1 MACVVS
7 FLFLA
12 KELSILSRRGEAGR
26 DIESSVPL
34 SRADRNLPWD
44 ESVCARTYTYVHV
57 ARNRE
62 VGISV
67 TTRWDNG
74 TGDKLTNEL
83 KASGWKLNNCGFDPI
98 RWSRTLQRA
107 LANGFRCFFYQLSW
121 SSERAEGRKYGRKR
135 LDSFL
140 DKLSIR
146 VINDLSDFSI
156 SFRKFLLFPS
166 PSIRFDRVSRSNGA
180 QHGL

>member
-1 MACVVS
+1 MHV
-7 FLFLA
+7 
-12 KELSILSRRGEAGR
+12 
-26 DIESSVPL
+26 
-34 SRADRNLPWD
+34 
-44 ESVCARTYTYVHV
+44 RT
-57 ARNRE
+57 RNRE

-107 LANGFRCFFYQLSW
+107 LANGFRCFFYQLS
-121 SSERAEGRKYGRKR
+121 SSGGERPRGRVRAEGRKYGRKR

-140 DKLSIR
+140 DKLSIRILR

-166 PSIRFDRVSRSNGA
+166 PSIRFDRVSRSPTDGA